1 MIRKSIKKKVV
12 SAIFSLVI
20 MVILLHGFTVS
31 VAAAPVSGTL
41 LFTGPEGVTNIGL
54 MAHDNILINNVSGTD
69 IPNIELDIYGALN
82 ESNATNGIR
91 DGSVVYYYDA
101 VNGFTGIG
109 PIDVESGD
117 VTQVDANIPR
127 YFIIKSHNGAEFSFQ
142 SIDVYDYI
150 AGNSPIKFEGFRDG
164 ISTGSNILQI
174 ISSKETFTLGNQLN
188 QSVFQNVD
196 EIRITNQN
204 EGDMT
209 WGIYAVI
216 NNIKINDPVVPQATP
231 SFSPVAGA
239 IAFGSTVTITST
251 GAEHIYYTTD
261 GTDPGTL
268 VGGSTLEYI
277 APITVNSA
285 MTIKAIAT
293 RTNYVNSV
301 IGSAS
306 YTQDASADLANI
318 ALSGTPSNFTFT
330 GASDTYNGVTVGNG
344 VDSIT
349 VTPSG
354 AGTITVEGITVNSGE
369 ASASINLTPGVEKII
384 TVVVTE
390 TGKTA
395 KTYTI
400 KVTRQMATQ
409 ATPSFSPAA
418 GAIAFGSTVTITSTG
433 AEHIYYTTDGT
444 DPGTAVGGST
454 LEYAAPITVN
464 SAMTIKAIATR
475 TNYVNSVIGSA
486 SYTQAASA
494 DLANIALSGTPSNYT
509 FTGASDTYTG
519 VTVGNGVD
527 SITVTP
533 SGAGTI
539 TVDAVTVNSGE
550 ASASINLTPGVEKII
565 TVVVT
570 ETGKTAKTYTIKV
583 TRQMATQATPSFSP
597 AAGAIAFG
605 STVTI
610 TSTGAEHIY
619 YTTDGTDPGTAV
631 GGSTLEYAAPITVN
645 SAMTIK
651 AIATRT
657 NYVNSVIGSA
667 SYTQAASADLAN
679 IALSGTPS
687 NYTFTG
693 ASDTYTGVTVGN
705 GVDSIT
711 VTPSGAGTIT
721 VDAVTVNSGEAS
733 APINLTPGV
742 EKIITVVVT
751 ETGKTAKTYTI
762 KVILSIP
769 SYSNNNSIGDQD
781 KKGLIIKEQLQD
793 ESVPNTN
800 LNNTTDELK
809 EAVFTTE
816 ELSKIKEGEDA
827 KVILKVTDIS
837 NSVSEDDKKLIAK
850 KLDGDVPP
858 IMYIDLSL
866 YKKVGNGTETKITET
881 NKKISISI
889 EVPVELRNTDL
900 TKSRTY
906 QIVRIHDGEVTVIK
920 GTYDSIK
927 GLFTFETDRF
937 STYALTFV
945 DRNTGENENFV
956 KIMKDFFHL
965 RLTAKAAE
973 TSQILKYTN
982 ISGADGY
989 IIYGAICGS
998 NNKLVKLADV
1008 SGKITSYNHKGLKKS
1023 TYYKYQVQA
1032 YKIINDKKVIFAKSK
1047 VIHSVTISKNYDNPK
1062 KLISEVSDLTLA
1074 VGESKKVTCQVVLP
1088 VSKKMKQ
1095 HTDIICYETS
1105 NKAIAIVS
1113 PNGKIKA
1120 ISRGSCYIY
1129 AYAQN
1134 GVYKK
1139 INVTIK

>member
-444 DPGTAVGGST
+444 DPGTVVGGST
-454 LEYAAPITVN
+454 LEYTAPV
-464 SAMTIKAIATR
+464 
-475 TNYVNSVIGSA
+475 
-486 SYTQAASA
+486 
-494 DLANIALSGTPSNYT
+494 
-509 FTGASDTYTG
+509 
-519 VTVGNGVD
+519 
-527 SITVTP
+527 
-533 SGAGTI
+533 
-539 TVDAVTVNSGE
+539 
-550 ASASINLTPGVEKII
+550 
-565 TVVVT
+565 
-570 ETGKTAKTYTIKV
+570 
-583 TRQMATQATPSFSP
+583 
-597 AAGAIAFG
+597 
-605 STVTI
+605 
-610 TSTGAEHIY
+610 
-619 YTTDGTDPGTAV
+619 
-631 GGSTLEYAAPITVN
+631 TVN